1 MLFQVIADA
10 ISEELDSQP
19 DERPPGL
26 FPLIKH
32 YANRIFPNN
41 ITLMIPISIRPV
53 GNTDMINWSSGT
65 LANLRL
71 GTDAKH
77 GLPMGPRAMHAR
89 LHDNANTLRVLKNS
103 ILPKISF
110 WLIQLTGQAPL
121 LFPSLMW
128 TPIQPIVQ
136 KVLEYSLESLC
147 AVVTNVP
154 GPKQRIEM
162 AGSEVVSSLV
172 LNQEILA
179 HPPKLCLLQV
189 RWGAS
194 PPQGGKST
202 LGIGIIS
209 YADDVCITIAADHVK
224 GRYSDGVA
232 RRITAR
238 FEERWGEY
246 MEVADKILSKADKKS
261 K

>member
-1 MLFQVIADA
+1 LQIIADA

-32 YANRIFPNN
+32 CANRIFPNN

-65 LANLRL
+65 LANLRI

-136 KVLEYSLESLC
+136 WVLEYSLESLC

-154 GPKQRIEM
+154 GPKGRIEM
-162 AGSEVVSSLV
+162 AGSEVVSRAIPFRRRLLLIYPSLY
-172 LNQEILA
+172 
-179 HPPKLCLLQV
+179 LQKV

-238 FEERWGEY
+238 FEERWAEY
-246 MEVADKILSKADKKS
+246 IEVADKILSKGERKS